1 MIECSGTIR
10 IDGRDISTVPRE
22 ALRSRITTLTQDGVE
37 VEQSVRFNMYPF
49 NGHKPPSDE
58 AILDL
63 LNQVGLREY
72 VQSHGGIDA
81 EMTSMKFSPGQK
93 QLFFVARGILHHQNV
108 GSKIV
113 MMDEATSSM
122 DYGVDKE
129 IQKLIDEHLKD
140 CTIVLIAHRLHSL
153 DNADVVVELEA
164 GKVVGVTRRKEV
176 AP

>member
-1 MIECSGTIR
+1 
-10 IDGRDISTVPRE
+10 
-22 ALRSRITTLTQDGVE
+22 
-37 VEQSVRFNMYPF
+37 MYPF

-63 LNQVGLREY
+63 LKQVGLREY
-72 VQSHGGIDA
+72 VQSHGGIDV

-93 QLFFVARGILHHQNV
+93 QLFFVARGIFHHQNV

-164 GKVVGVTRRKEV
+164 GKVWV
-176 AP
+176 